1 MRCAGTVEEYDCA
14 LLLPHDAPKVRVG
27 EVEKALQLRHP
38 VFADFAGRM
47 RSTGIV
53 QKLLG
58 LLLVGPRHVEGV
70 FQGCVVLEGRV
81 VFHEN
86 SVVPFP
92 G

>member
-1 MRCAGTVEEYDCA
+1 
-14 LLLPHDAPKVRVG
+14 
-27 EVEKALQLRHP
+27 
-38 VFADFAGRM
+38 M

-58 LLLVGPRHVEGV
+58 FLLVGPRHVEGV

>member
-1 MRCAGTVEEYDCA
+1 MQEQSR
-14 LLLPHDAPKVRVG
+14 K
-27 EVEKALQLRHP
+27 LRHATAPGITRRRSTLARSSSVRSWADP

-58 LLLVGPRHVEGV
+58 FLLVGPRHVEGV
-70 FQGCVVLEGRV
+70 FQGCLVLEGRV
-81 VFHEN
+81 VFHEH